1 MPVQVTVNVV
11 TAEVTINDQPIV
23 CEVNASPVQAQ
34 INCCGDG
41 VLGVPGTGDVGDV
54 LTKTGAGATDYAFL
68 PPGSSA
74 NFEVYEAG
82 ENLSTGRVVIID
94 NLQARYFQNTDAAHV
109 GRAYGVTKTSATTG
123 NDVTIQVQG
132 VIQDA
137 AFNFTA
143 DRIVW
148 VGADG
153 EIYDVQPVGGVIIQ
167 KAGVAA
173 EDKKML
179 IDFSI
184 TVLKN

>member
-1 MPVQVTVNVV
+1 MPDITVNVITSEVTVNTPAV
-11 TAEVTINDQPIV
+11 EV
-23 CEVNASPVQAQ
+23 E
-34 INCCGDG
+34 INCCGGG
-41 VLGVPGTGDVGDV
+41 VLGVPHSGDVGDV

-74 NFEVYEAG
+74 NLEVYEPG
-82 ENLSTGRVVIID
+82 QNLSSGRVVIID
-94 NLQARYFQNTDAAHV
+94 NLQAWYFQNTNAAHV

-153 EIYDVQPVGGVIIQ
+153 EIYDAQPVGGVIIQ

-173 EDKKML
+173 EDRKML

-184 TVLKN
+184 TILKT

>member
-1 MPVQVTVNVV
+1 MPDITVNVITSEVTVNTPAVSCDV
-11 TAEVTINDQPIV
+11 SAAPIEV
-23 CEVNASPVQAQ
+23 E
-34 INCCGDG
+34 INCCGGG
-41 VLGVPGTGDVGDV
+41 VLGVPHSGDVGDV

-82 ENLSTGRVVIID
+82 QNLSSGRVVIID
-94 NLQARYFQNTDAAHV
+94 NLQAWYFQNTNAAHV

-153 EIYDVQPVGGVIIQ
+153 EIYDAQPVGGVIIQ

-173 EDKKML
+173 EDRKML

-184 TVLKN
+184 TILKT

>member
-1 MPVQVTVNVV
+1 MPDITVNVITSEVTVNTPAV
-11 TAEVTINDQPIV
+11 EV
-23 CEVNASPVQAQ
+23 E
-34 INCCGDG
+34 INCCGGG
-41 VLGVPGTGDVGDV
+41 VLGVPHSGDVGDV

-82 ENLSTGRVVIID
+82 QNLSSGRVVIID
-94 NLQARYFQNTDAAHV
+94 NLQAWYFQNTNAAHV

-153 EIYDVQPVGGVIIQ
+153 EIYDAQPVGGVIIQ

-173 EDKKML
+173 EDRKML

-184 TVLKN
+184 TILKT

>member
-1 MPVQVTVNVV
+1 MPDITVNVITSEVTVNTPAV
-11 TAEVTINDQPIV
+11 EV
-23 CEVNASPVQAQ
+23 E
-34 INCCGDG
+34 INCCGGG
-41 VLGVPGTGDVGDV
+41 VLGVPHSGDVGDV

-74 NFEVYEAG
+74 NLEVYEAG
-82 ENLSTGRVVIID
+82 QNLSSGRVVIID
-94 NLQARYFQNTDAAHV
+94 NLQAWYFQNTNAAHV

-153 EIYDVQPVGGVIIQ
+153 EIYDAQPVGGVIIQ

-173 EDKKML
+173 EDRKML

-184 TVLKN
+184 TILKT

>member
-1 MPVQVTVNVV
+1 MPDITVNVITSEVTVNTPTVQCDV
-11 TAEVTINDQPIV
+11 SAAPIEV
-23 CEVNASPVQAQ
+23 E
-34 INCCGDG
+34 INCCGGG
-41 VLGVPGTGDVGDV
+41 VLGVPQTGNVGDV
-54 LTKTGAGATDYAFL
+54 LTKTGAAATDYAFL
-68 PPGSSA
+68 PPGSAA
-74 NFEVYEAG
+74 NFEVYPAG
-82 ENLSTGRVVIID
+82 QNLSAGRVVIID
-94 NLQARYFQNTDAAHV
+94 GLEAWYFQNTDATHA
-109 GRAYGVTKTSATTG
+109 GRAYGVTKTSATVG

-153 EIYDVQPVGGVIIQ
+153 EIFDTQPVTGVLVQ

-173 EDKKML
+173 EDKKMM

-184 TVLKN
+184 QILKN

>member
-1 MPVQVTVNVV
+1 MADITVNVV
-11 TAEVTINDQPIV
+11 TSQVTINTAPV
-23 CEVNASPVQAQ
+23 ECTVNGAPVEVSV
-34 INCCGDG
+34 NCCGGG
-41 VLGVPGTGDVGDV
+41 VLGVPHTGAVGDV
-54 LTKTGAGATDYAFL
+54 LTKTGAAATDYEFL

-74 NFEVYEAG
+74 NFETYPAG
-82 ENLSTGRVVIID
+82 QNLSSGRVVIID
-94 NLQARYFQNTDAAHV
+94 GLEAWYFQNTNAAHA
-109 GRAYGVTKTSATTG
+109 GRAYGVTKTSATAG

-153 EIYDVQPVGGVIIQ
+153 EIFDVQPVTGVLVQ
-167 KAGVAA
+167 KAGVAS
-173 EDKKML
+173 EDKKMM

-184 TVLKN
+184 QILKN

>member
-1 MPVQVTVNVV
+1 MSDITVNVV
-11 TAEVTINDQPIV
+11 TSEVTVNTPQVDCDVLAAPI
-23 CEVNASPVQAQ
+23 EVE
-34 INCCGDG
+34 IHCCGGG
-41 VLGVPGTGDVGDV
+41 VLGVPTAGDPGDV
-54 LTKTGAGATDYAFL
+54 LTKTGTGATDYEFL

-74 NFEVYEAG
+74 NFEIYPAG
-82 ENLSTGRVVIID
+82 QNLSTGRIVIID
-94 NLQARYFQNTDAAHV
+94 NLQAWYFQNTDASHV

-132 VIQDA
+132 IIQDA

-148 VGADG
+148 VGSDG
-153 EIYDVQPVGGVIIQ
+153 EIFDVQPVTGIIIQ

-179 IDFSI
+179 IDFST
-184 TVLKN
+184 TVLKT

>member
-1 MPVQVTVNVV
+1 MPDITVNVITSEVTVNTPAV
-11 TAEVTINDQPIV
+11 EV
-23 CEVNASPVQAQ
+23 E
-34 INCCGDG
+34 INCCGGG
-41 VLGVPGTGDVGDV
+41 VLGVPHTGDVGDV

-82 ENLSTGRVVIID
+82 QNLSSGRVVIID
-94 NLQARYFQNTDAAHV
+94 NLQAWYFQNTNAAHV

-153 EIYDVQPVGGVIIQ
+153 EIYDAQPVGGVIIQ

-173 EDKKML
+173 EDRKML

-184 TVLKN
+184 TILKT

>member
-1 MPVQVTVNVV
+1 MPDITVNVI
-11 TAEVTINDQPIV
+11 TSEVTVYTPAVSCNVSAAPI
-23 CEVNASPVQAQ
+23 EVE
-34 INCCGDG
+34 INCCGGG
-41 VLGVPGTGDVGDV
+41 VLGVPHTGNVGDV
-54 LTKTGAGATDYAFL
+54 LTKTGAAATDYAFL

-74 NFEVYEAG
+74 NLEVYPAG
-82 ENLSTGRVVIID
+82 QNLSSGRVVIID
-94 NLQARYFQNTDAAHV
+94 GLEAWYFQNTDATHT
-109 GRAYGVTKTSATTG
+109 GRAYGVTKTSALVG

-137 AFNFTA
+137 AFGFTA

-153 EIYDVQPVGGVIIQ
+153 EIFDVQPVTGVLIQ
-167 KAGVAA
+167 KAGVAS
-173 EDKKML
+173 EDKKMM

>member
-1 MPVQVTVNVV
+1 MNEITIEFVTQE
-11 TAEVTINDQPIV
+11 TTIDFVRQEITLNFECTVPGI
-23 CEVNASPVQAQ
+23 
-34 INCCGDG
+34 
-41 VLGVPGTGDVGDV
+41 GVPPGGDIGDV
-54 LTKTGAGATDYAFL
+54 LTKIGSGDYSTSWE

-74 NFEVYEAG
+74 SLETYTAG
-82 ENLSTGRVVIID
+82 ENLSSGRVVIID
-94 NLQARYFQNTDAAHV
+94 GLEAWYFQNTDAAHA
-109 GRAYGVTKTSATTG
+109 GRAYGVTKTSATVG

-137 AFNFTA
+137 AFSFTA

-153 EIYDVQPVGGVIIQ
+153 EIFDVQPVTGVLVQ

-173 EDKKML
+173 EDKKMI

-184 TVLKN
+184 QILKN